1 MNNNISLREKVE
13 LFAAN
18 DRFHMLL
25 LLLLLS
31 SHYYLFLRFYEFVH
45 EKLSRNC
52 INVM

>member
-13 LFAAN
+13 LFTAN

-25 LLLLLS
+25 LLLLS
-31 SHYYLFLRFYEFVH
+31 SHYLFLRFYELVH